1 VLRRRYELLSPPPIA
16 VVVASGANL
25 RGSPGHGHALGMLVV
40 YVLTEGQV
48 KAAVKETKKKVEK
61 KTEKAADK
69 TEKVLLSSPLSPLYP
84 PFRGSWSM
92 YRGYGYMATDTWLRE
107 TVLFLGIMAAPPR
120 GHLDSSSAT
129 VTPPPPV
136 SRNSPLTCS

>member
-1 VLRRRYELLSPPPIA
+1 MLRRRYELLSPPPIA

-92 YRGYGYMATDTWLRE
+92 YRGYGYMATGDGALPRHHGCATKR
-107 TVLFLGIMAAPPR
+107 TFGLFQCHR
-120 GHLDSSSAT
+120 H
-129 VTPPPPV
+129 TPP
-136 SRNSPLTCS
+136 SRVP